1 MRIYRLGLQ
10 YTSRETPFWDDRV
23 DFKTDDEEVLR
34 DGKIYLPLGISRDM
48 ILQITKKKLFRATLP
63 FYRIIKGLSRT
74 NHVELIEELKLRI
87 DNLQNDQFPIL
98 IEELCDAIKKIENP
112 NAKLNS
118 IDIFDMDCL
127 MGHSFS
133 PHINWKL
140 VRLNLLRNPYSVN
153 LLSDPCPDCGKPT
166 VKMKLC
172 TDKNSWNHLY
182 GRGGDFSFCPHCQK
196 ELSFKLFLMN

>member
-10 YTSRETPFWDDRV
+10 YTSEETPFWDDHEN
-23 DFKTDDEEVLR
+23 FKTDDEEVLR
-34 DGKIYLPLGISRDM
+34 NGKIYLPLGISRDM
-48 ILQITKKKLFRATLP
+48 ILQINKKKLFRATLP
-63 FYRIIKGLSRT
+63 FYRIFEGLSRAEYT
-74 NHVELIEELKLRI
+74 ELITELKFRI
-87 DNLQNDQFPIL
+87 DNLQNDQFHIL

-118 IDIFDMDCL
+118 IDIFDMVCL
-127 MGHSFS
+127 MGQSFS

-153 LLSDPCPDCGKPT
+153 LSSDTCPDCGKPT

-172 TDKNSWNHLY
+172 TNKNSWKGLY

-196 ELSFKLFLMN
+196 ELSFKLLVEN